1 MKLYRGHSDGKRA
14 VTIKNYETKLQRAE
28 ALLAKAKT
36 EFDAATKAFETAEAT
51 LKDSTEATADAQKL
65 FDARNRL
72 LDVAYSEYNSST
84 SKLGSLQRDE
94 SNARMILGNHQ
105 FTYRSRLAQKKD

>member
-1 MKLYRGHSDGKRA
+1 MIAQYHPGIGFIS
-14 VTIKNYETKLQRAE
+14 LQ
-28 ALLAKAKT
+28 
-36 EFDAATKAFETAEAT
+36 TAQ
-51 LKDSTEATADAQKL
+51 LGGGRIVFGMSHIQ
-65 FDARNRL
+65 
-72 LDVAYSEYNSST
+72 LDVAHSEYNSST